1 MAASVTPTQATGG
14 GGGADHARDR
24 SPFRALLAMLAH
36 HRGALTVAVV
46 LSLFGAVLGLAQ
58 PLVINEI
65 IGRIGQGSITGLVVL
80 LIGLLLVSSALSAGQ
95 IYVMTRTAESAVFD
109 TRRRLVARMLRLP
122 VAVYDRTRTG
132 DLVTRLGSDTTLVRQ
147 AFTGGLVDAVGGAVT
162 MIGAVVLMAF
172 IDPLMLGIVLA
183 VVAVTMIAVVTAS
196 SLIQRHTT
204 KAQEAVGALG
214 AGMDRALVAVRTI
227 RAAGAQDQVESGL
240 GADAERAFRQGV
252 HIARVEALLYPAS
265 GLALQA
271 SFLLV
276 LGVGGVRV
284 AAGDISVADLV
295 SFVLYLFM
303 VSMPLGTIF
312 SAVTT
317 VRQAMGALQRIQEVL
332 VQDPESTAG
341 APATPAQDLTFEDV
355 SFSYAPGHPVLR
367 EVSFRVPAGG
377 KTALVGPSGS
387 GKSTTL
393 ALIERFYDVNSGR
406 ILLGDQDISE
416 LDRASLREVVG
427 YVEQEAAVLAGTVR
441 ENLQLGSP
449 DIDDEHCWWALE
461 KVNLRSRFEE
471 ADGLDSVLGDRG
483 MSLSGGQRQ
492 RLALARMLLMGT
504 PILML
509 DEPTSAVDSQNEQ
522 LILDA
527 IDATAEGRTLVI
539 VAHRL
544 STVTDAD
551 QIIVM
556 DDGRIE
562 ATGTHTELLET
573 SPLYRDLAARQLLG

>member
-1 MAASVTPTQATGG
+1 M
-14 GGGADHARDR
+14 
-24 SPFRALLAMLAH
+24 
-36 HRGALTVAVV
+36 V
-46 LSLFGAVLGLAQ
+46 LSLFGAALGLAQ

-65 IGRIGQGSITGLVVL
+65 ISRIGQGGVGGLVWL
-80 LIGLLLVSSALSAGQ
+80 LVGLLLVSSALSACQ
-95 IYVMTRTAESAVFD
+95 IYVMTRTAEGAVLD

-122 VAVYDRTRTG
+122 VRVYDRLRTG

-147 AFTGGLVDAVGGAVT
+147 AFTGGLIDAVGGAVT
-162 MIGAVVLMAF
+162 MVGAVALMLL

-196 SLIQRHTT
+196 TLIQKYTT

-227 RAAGAQDQVESGL
+227 RSTGAQDQVEEGL
-240 GADAERAFRQGV
+240 AADADRAYRQGV
-252 HIARVEALLYPAS
+252 RIARVEALLYPAS
-265 GLALQA
+265 GLAMQA
-271 SFLLV
+271 SFLVV

-284 AAGDISVADLV
+284 AAGSISVADLV

-317 VRQAMGALQRIQEVL
+317 VRQAMGALQRIQQVL
-332 VQDPESTAG
+332 VQDPEPTDG
-341 APATPAQDLTFEDV
+341 HPATPAQDLTFEDV
-355 SFSYAPGHPVLR
+355 SFSYDGDHPVLR
-367 EVSFRVPAGG
+367 EVSFHVPAGK

-393 ALIERFYDVNSGR
+393 ALIERFYDVDSGR

-416 LDRASLREVVG
+416 LDRASLRGVVG

-449 DIDDEHCWWALE
+449 ELDDEQCWWALE
-461 KVNLRSRFEE
+461 RVNLRSRFEE
-471 ADGLDSVLGDRG
+471 ADGLDTVLGDRG

-492 RLALARMLLMGT
+492 RLALARMLLMNT

-527 IDATAEGRTLVI
+527 VDATAQGRTLVV

-556 DDGRIE
+556 DNGRVE
-562 ATGTHTELLET
+562 ATGTHSELLET
-573 SPLYRDLAARQLLG
+573 SSLYRDLAARQLLG